1 MSEPEAEQF
10 APKLMELELLPDP
23 PPEPLPDPPPVP
35 LPEPEL
41 FEVCGRHEDFPSLPR
56 VQYIVTPA
64 VVTPVLGPFA
74 SQRNPS
80 VTVEELAGELEF
92 DDCCDDVCCDDVCG
106 EVFDVLLVETL
117 TPLDQ
122 TNFFPDLMQVYS

>member
-1 MSEPEAEQF
+1 MSEPEVEQF
-10 APKLMELELLPDP
+10 APKVMELELLPDP
-23 PPEPLPDPPPVP
+23 PPEPLPDPPPDP

-41 FEVCGRHEDFPSLPR
+41 FEVCGRHEDFPSPPS
-56 VQYIVTPA
+56 VQNIVTPA
-64 VVTPVLGPFA
+64 VVTPVFGPFA
-74 SQRNPS
+74 SQRIPS
-80 VTVEELAGELEF
+80 VTVEEFDGELEL
-92 DDCCDDVCCDDVCG
+92 DVCCEEVCG

>member
-10 APKLMELELLPDP
+10 APKVMELELLPDP
-23 PPEPLPDPPPVP
+23 PPDPFPDPPPDP

-64 VVTPVLGPFA
+64 VVTPVFGPFA
-74 SQRNPS
+74 SQRIPS
-80 VTVEELAGELEF
+80 VTVEEFDGELEF
-92 DDCCDDVCCDDVCG
+92 DDCCDDVCD

-117 TPLDQ
+117 MPLDQ
-122 TNFFPDLMQVYS
+122 TNFFLDLMQVYS

>member
-1 MSEPEAEQF
+1 MG
-10 APKLMELELLPDP
+10 LELLPDP
-23 PPEPLPDPPPVP
+23 PPEPPPDPLPDP
-35 LPEPEL
+35 LPELEL
-41 FEVCGRHEDFPSLPR
+41 FDDCGRHEDFPSPPS

-64 VVTPVLGPFA
+64 DVTPDFGPFA

-80 VTVEELAGELEF
+80 VTVEEFAGELEY
-92 DDCCDDVCCDDVCG
+92 DDCCDDVCG
-106 EVFDVLLVETL
+106 EVFEVLLVETL

>member
-1 MSEPEAEQF
+1 MSEPEVEQF
-10 APKLMELELLPDP
+10 APKVMELELLPD
-23 PPEPLPDPPPVP
+23 P

-41 FEVCGRHEDFPSLPR
+41 FEVCGRHEDFPSPPSA
-56 VQYIVTPA
+56 QYIVTPA
-64 VVTPVLGPFA
+64 VVTPVFGPFA
-74 SQRNPS
+74 SQRIPS
-80 VTVEELAGELEF
+80 VTVEEFDGELEL
-92 DDCCDDVCCDDVCG
+92 DVCCEDVCG

>member
-1 MSEPEAEQF
+1 MSVSAPEVEQL
-10 APKLMELELLPDP
+10 APKLMELDPLPDP
-23 PPEPLPDPPPVP
+23 PPVPPPVP

-41 FEVCGRHEDFPSLPR
+41 FDDCGRHEDFPSLPS

-64 VVTPVLGPFA
+64 VVTPVFGPFA
-74 SQRNPS
+74 SQRIPS
-80 VTVEELAGELEF
+80 VTVEEFDGELEL
-92 DDCCDDVCCDDVCG
+92 DVCCEEVCG

>member
-1 MSEPEAEQF
+1 VSVSAPEVEQL
-10 APKLMELELLPDP
+10 APKLMELDPLPDP
-23 PPEPLPDPPPVP
+23 PPVPPPVP

-41 FEVCGRHEDFPSLPR
+41 FDDCGRHEDFPSLPS

-64 VVTPVLGPFA
+64 VVTPVFGPFA
-74 SQRNPS
+74 SQRIPS
-80 VTVEELAGELEF
+80 VTAEEFDGELEL
-92 DDCCDDVCCDDVCG
+92 DVCG
-106 EVFDVLLVETL
+106 EDVCDEEGEVFEVLLVETL

>member
-1 MSEPEAEQF
+1 MSEPEVEQF
-10 APKLMELELLPDP
+10 APKVMEL
-23 PPEPLPDPPPVP
+23 EPLPDPPPVP

-64 VVTPVLGPFA
+64 VVTPVFGPFA

-80 VTVEELAGELEF
+80 VTVEEFDGELELE
-92 DDCCDDVCCDDVCG
+92 VCCEEVCG

>member
-1 MSEPEAEQF
+1 MSEPEVEQF
-10 APKLMELELLPDP
+10 APKVMELELLPD
-23 PPEPLPDPPPVP
+23 P

-74 SQRNPS
+74 SQRIPS
-80 VTVEELAGELEF
+80 VTVEEFDGELEF
-92 DDCCDDVCCDDVCG
+92 DDCCDDVCG

>member
-1 MSEPEAEQF
+1 MSEPEVEQF
-10 APKLMELELLPDP
+10 APKVMELELLPDP

-41 FEVCGRHEDFPSLPR
+41 LEVCGRHEDFPSLPS

-64 VVTPVLGPFA
+64 VVTPVFGPFA
-74 SQRNPS
+74 SQRIPS
-80 VTVEELAGELEF
+80 VTVEEFDGELEF
-92 DDCCDDVCCDDVCG
+92 DDCCDDVCD

>member
-1 MSEPEAEQF
+1 MSEPEVEQF
-10 APKLMELELLPDP
+10 APKVMELELLPDP
-23 PPEPLPDPPPVP
+23 PPEPLPDP

-41 FEVCGRHEDFPSLPR
+41 FEVCGRHEDFPSPPS

-64 VVTPVLGPFA
+64 VVTPVFGPFA
-74 SQRNPS
+74 SQRIPS
-80 VTVEELAGELEF
+80 VTVEEFDGELEL
-92 DDCCDDVCCDDVCG
+92 DVCCEEVCCEEVCG